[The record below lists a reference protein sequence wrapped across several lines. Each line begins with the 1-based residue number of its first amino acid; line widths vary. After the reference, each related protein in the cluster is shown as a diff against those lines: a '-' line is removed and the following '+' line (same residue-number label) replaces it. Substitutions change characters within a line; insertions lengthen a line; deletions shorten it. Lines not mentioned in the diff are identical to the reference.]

1 MDGGG
6 TRRGGALACAR
17 LGRSQLH
24 GVAEAAC
31 RHPGFAWVEQSAV
44 IVGAGEDQV
53 TALAREFGQPAVL
66 RWTPGLL
73 TAIDTATG
81 APLSPGE
88 PVAVT
93 RLPRRPCVM
102 KGEVRD
108 EVCRNPGGPWI
119 SRAMQYARDWT
130 DRRTSLFAA
139 LDCDTC
145 LGAKAEGP
153 MGKHADSGRLQDRK
167 AVPSRYGVGRRPD
180 APPRA
185 SRTP

>member
-1 MDGGG
+1 
-6 TRRGGALACAR
+6 
-17 LGRSQLH
+17 
-24 GVAEAAC
+24 
-31 RHPGFAWVEQSAV
+31 V

-53 TALAREFGQPAVL
+53 IALAQEFGQPAVL

-73 TAIDTATG
+73 TAINTATG

-93 RLPRRPCVM
+93 RLPRRPCVVT
-102 KGEVRD
+102 GEVRD

-130 DRRTSLFAA
+130 DRRISLFAA
-139 LDCDTC
+139 LGCDTR
-145 LGAKAEGP
+145 LDGPAEGP
-153 MGKHADSGRLQDRK
+153 MGKRADSGRLQDRK

-180 APPRA
+180 TLHEHHESPE
-185 SRTP
+185 SRTAVEPRCASPRTSDPWYSV